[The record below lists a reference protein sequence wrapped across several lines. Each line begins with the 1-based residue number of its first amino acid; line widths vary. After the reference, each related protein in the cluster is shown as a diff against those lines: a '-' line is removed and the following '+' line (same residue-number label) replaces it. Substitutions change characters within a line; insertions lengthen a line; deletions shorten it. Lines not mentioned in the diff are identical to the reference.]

1 MELSE
6 VKKNLNK
13 KVKWDGG
20 EYTLTGCVLSQDLYT
35 QELKY
40 SVVLLDKNKKSTVQ
54 VPIERV
60 EV

>member
-13 KVKWDGG
+13 KVKWDGD
-20 EYTLTGCVLSQDLYT
+20 EYTLTSCVLSQDLYT
-35 QELKY
+35 KELKY
-40 SVVLLDKNKKSTVQ
+40 SAVLLDKNKNSTVQ

>member
-20 EYTLTGCVLSQDLYT
+20 EYILTGCVLSQDLYT
-35 QELKY
+35 KELKY
-40 SVVLLDKNKKSTVQ
+40 SAVLLDKNKNSTVQ